1 MNEPHYYVA
10 KYVPD
15 LMKWEPR
22 NIGVLI
28 WTPYGVAGRFLGEKE
43 NRLGEVDGRK
53 IPAFVTSADAYRE
66 WIYYWR
72 SQLEKETVS
81 VVGRNQAAHKTMSN
95 FLEIIA
101 ENSTHNFLLQP
112 GGQLLDPINQEELPN
127 LLEYLFEWLVNVDE
141 NIGSKTLDVVC
152 RELLN
157 QSGLIKSKFFRKD
170 YQVECSIPGKHLER
184 FSFDYAYQN
193 GSLQRLYQKM
203 SFSPLPS
210 VLERSTQSTAR
221 MFEKAIEAEKI
232 TPENGCVLVYTSPDI
247 DKKSD
252 YIAHIKESVALL
264 ESVTRVIDLSHKQ
277 VALQEFEA
285 VGKLH
290 K

>member
-10 KYVPD
+10 KYIPD

-22 NIGVLI
+22 NIGVLV
-28 WTPYGVAGRFLGEKE
+28 WTPYSVAGRFLGEKE
-43 NRLGEVDGRK
+43 NKLGEVDGRK

-72 SQLEKETVS
+72 SQLEKETVR
-81 VVGRNQAAHKTMSN
+81 VVGSQKSADKSMST

-101 ENSTHNFLLQP
+101 ENSSHNFLLQP
-112 GGQLLDPINQEELPN
+112 GGQLLEPINQEEMPN
-127 LLEYLFEWLVNVDE
+127 LVEDLFEWLVSVDE
-141 NIGSKTLDVVC
+141 NSGSKTLDMIC

-203 SFSPLPS
+203 SFSPLSS
-210 VLERSTQSTAR
+210 VLERNTQSTAR
-221 MFEKAIEAEKI
+221 MFEKAIEAKNI
-232 TPENGCVLVYTSPDI
+232 TSQQGCILVYTAPDI
-247 DKKSD
+247 DKESD
-252 YIAHIKESVALL
+252 YMAHIKESVALL
-264 ESVTRVIDLSHKQ
+264 ESVTRVIDLSQKQ
-277 VALQEFEA
+277 SALKEFEA
-285 VGKLH
+285 VGNLH